1 MKLSTLYLESNRL
14 YEDFFMDFFSEFKKF
29 PFGSM
34 PKRDLDCLIFHL
46 LEKYNLAEG
55 KTNREKA
62 YNLNISETKLKSYIV
77 DSNAKYGKRCQ
88 EESVSAIILKIE
100 GGTKVLLEGDCIVF
114 FEENPVVKADFIQA
128 LKDEGFYTD
137 TSFNKEIIKVRAASF
152 LAFSLS
158 KKLLNTEK
166 LLEILNSGKTEKEK
180 IKEFENTNKSAKE
193 IMADIFEILKKQEK
207 FNIKTFIELF
217 SYGKEVSAAKV
228 K

>member
-1 MKLSTLYLESNRL
+1 
-14 YEDFFMDFFSEFKKF
+14 
-29 PFGSM
+29 M

-62 YNLNISETKLKSYIV
+62 YNLNSSETKLKSYIV

-88 EESVSAIILKIE
+88 EESVSAIISKIK
-100 GGTKVLLEGDCIVF
+100 GGTKVLLEDDCIVS

-152 LAFSLS
+152 LTFSLS
-158 KKLLNTEK
+158 KNLLNTEK
-166 LLEILNSGKTEKEK
+166 LLEIINSEKTEKEK

-217 SYGKEVSAAKV
+217 SYGKEVSAAKL

>member
-14 YEDFFMDFFSEFKKF
+14 YEKFFTDFFSEFKKF

-55 KTNREKA
+55 NTNREKA
-62 YNLNISETKLKSYIV
+62 YNLNINETKLKSYIV
-77 DSNAKYGKRCQ
+77 DSNAKYGKRNQ
-88 EESVSAIILKIE
+88 DENVSAVISKIK
-100 GGTKVLLEGDCIVF
+100 GGTKVLVEGDCIVF

-137 TSFNKEIIKVRAASF
+137 TSFNKEIIKVRVSSF

-158 KKLLNTEK
+158 KNLLNTEK
-166 LLEILNSGKTEKEK
+166 LQTFF
-180 IKEFENTNKSAKE
+180 IKAS
-193 IMADIFEILKKQEK
+193 
-207 FNIKTFIELF
+207 
-217 SYGKEVSAAKV
+217 S
-228 K
+228 